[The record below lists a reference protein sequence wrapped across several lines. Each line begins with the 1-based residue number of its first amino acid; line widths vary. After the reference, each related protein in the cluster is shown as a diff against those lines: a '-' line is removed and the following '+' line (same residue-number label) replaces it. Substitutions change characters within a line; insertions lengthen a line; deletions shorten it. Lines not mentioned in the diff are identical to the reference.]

1 MMNQESSVKQD
12 PSYFTFRTFLVMNYF
27 LTKTRALLQIQGH
40 MDRCTHCYGALP
52 EMEGQCVLYL
62 NNLTQLYCYISW
74 WYPCYIVG
82 YCVLPILY
90 QLVTSCFDRNKQSS
104 QRMIPNKACET
115 PIGKSGGWSVL
126 DKERS
131 PSAVVGLWEVQTLI
145 TLEVVK
151 QMSVLR
157 SRQSWPTKPSGP
169 FIVQN
174 VHPYLRKTQ
183 NQLQINLGTVFTHS
197 HFVPPIS

>member
-1 MMNQESSVKQD
+1 MISLLHCWLLCFAHSLSTCHFLFWLAQAKLSAND
-12 PSYFTFRTFLVMNYF
+12 P
-27 LTKTRALLQIQGH
+27 
-40 MDRCTHCYGALP
+40 
-52 EMEGQCVLYL
+52 
-62 NNLTQLYCYISW
+62 
-74 WYPCYIVG
+74 
-82 YCVLPILY
+82 
-90 QLVTSCFDRNKQSS
+90 KQSLWNLDRFPAS
-104 QRMIPNKACET
+104 LESGLVKLTSET
-115 PIGKSGGWSVL
+115 PIGKSGGWSER

-157 SRQSWPTKPSGP
+157 SRQSWPTKPNGP

-183 NQLQINLGTVFTHS
+183 NQLQINLGTVFAPLPFCAPYILRQKW
-197 HFVPPIS
+197 HFVII